1 MKADPGYFGPDSMM
15 WKVNKEITVLFG
27 GARALLMHAAH
38 PLIAAGARQTS
49 FYQRDPW
56 KRLIRTLSL
65 QNSVTFGT
73 KEEADE
79 SAHRI
84 NKLHEVIKGTDEVSG
99 GYYDALDHEQL
110 LWVHACLQIS
120 SIYFYEKTVKKLT
133 TEEKDLYHKENTVAA
148 EMVLVDPK
156 QMPTTHEGLKQWVIE
171 KSKEKPFDKVLFGL
185 GIRFVGETVA
195 KKLAKRF
202 GSIDSL
208 KKASLEE
215 LIQTEDIGERIAK
228 SLVAYF
234 SDPKNQDL
242 LSQLQIFGLQLEL
255 KLTTLALHSQ
265 FSGKRFVVSGVFES
279 FSREDLKKEIEDLG
293 GIIASS
299 ISSKTDYL
307 VAGEGIGPS
316 KKAKAEQLGIPL
328 LNELEYMQLK
338 Q

>member
-1 MKADPGYFGPDSMM
+1 MQGDPGYFGPQSMM

-84 NKLHEVIKGTDEVSG
+84 NKLHEVIKGEDEITG

-133 TEEKDLYHKENTVAA
+133 EKEKNQYHEENSIAA
-148 EMVLVDPK
+148 EMVLVDRKIMPK
-156 QMPTTHEGLKQWVIE
+156 THEELKDWVIE
-171 KSKEKPFDKVLFGL
+171 KSREKDYLILTDVAIDVADIISGGPVPRHIKPIWPFIAFTAFNTLPPEFKNIY
-185 GIRFVGETVA
+185 GIRDTKF
-195 KKLAKRF
+195 
-202 GSIDSL
+202 
-208 KKASLEE
+208 
-215 LIQTEDIGERIAK
+215 
-228 SLVAYF
+228 
-234 SDPKNQDL
+234 
-242 LSQLQIFGLQLEL
+242 
-255 KLTTLALHSQ
+255 
-265 FSGKRFVVSGVFES
+265 
-279 FSREDLKKEIEDLG
+279 
-293 GIIASS
+293 
-299 ISSKTDYL
+299 KT
-307 VAGEGIGPS
+307 A
-316 KKAKAEQLGIPL
+316 L
-328 LNELEYMQLK
+328 LNFNLFLLK
-338 Q
+338 YTRPFLPPFFRLIAPARWAKQRLTRNPNLSFKDKSKLL

>member
-1 MKADPGYFGPDSMM
+1 MKGDPGYFGPQSMM

-84 NKLHEVIKGTDEVSG
+84 NKLHEVIKGEDEITG

-133 TEEKDLYHKENTVAA
+133 EDEKNQYHEENSIAA
-148 EMVLVDPK
+148 EMVLVDRKIMPK
-156 QMPTTHEGLKQWVIE
+156 THQELKDWVIQ
-171 KSKEKPFDKVLFGL
+171 K
-185 GIRFVGETVA
+185 
-195 KKLAKRF
+195 
-202 GSIDSL
+202 
-208 KKASLEE
+208 
-215 LIQTEDIGERIAK
+215 
-228 SLVAYF
+228 
-234 SDPKNQDL
+234 
-242 LSQLQIFGLQLEL
+242 
-255 KLTTLALHSQ
+255 
-265 FSGKRFVVSGVFES
+265 
-279 FSREDLKKEIEDLG
+279 SREK
-293 GIIASS
+293 
-299 ISSKTDYL
+299 DYL
-307 VAGEGIGPS
+307 VLTDVAIDVADIISGGPVPRHIKPIWPFIAFTAFNTLPPEFKNIYGIRETKF
-316 KKAKAEQLGIPL
+316 KKAL
-328 LNELEYMQLK
+328 LNFNLSLLK
-338 Q
+338 YSRPFLPPFFRLIAPARWAKQRLTRNPNLSFKDKSKL

>member
-1 MKADPGYFGPDSMM
+1 MKGDPGYFGPQSMM

-84 NKLHEVIKGTDEVSG
+84 NKLHEVIKGDDEITG

-133 TEEKDLYHKENTVAA
+133 ESEKNQYHEENSIAA
-148 EMVLVDPK
+148 EMVLVDRKIMPK
-156 QMPTTHEGLKQWVIE
+156 THEELKDWVIE
-171 KSKEKPFDKVLFGL
+171 KSREK
-185 GIRFVGETVA
+185 
-195 KKLAKRF
+195 
-202 GSIDSL
+202 
-208 KKASLEE
+208 
-215 LIQTEDIGERIAK
+215 
-228 SLVAYF
+228 
-234 SDPKNQDL
+234 
-242 LSQLQIFGLQLEL
+242 
-255 KLTTLALHSQ
+255 
-265 FSGKRFVVSGVFES
+265 
-279 FSREDLKKEIEDLG
+279 
-293 GIIASS
+293 
-299 ISSKTDYL
+299 DYL
-307 VAGEGIGPS
+307 VLTDVAEDVADIISGGPVPRHIKPIWPFIAFTAFNTLPPEFKNIYGIRDT
-316 KKAKAEQLGIPL
+316 KFKTVL
-328 LNELEYMQLK
+328 LNFNLYLLK
-338 Q
+338 YTRPFLPPFFRLIAPARWAKQRLTRNPNLSFKDKSKLL